1 MTKLEEYRLLNQ
13 NVRAARKALHA
24 AQAQITETIET
35 PNWEN
40 YSSVVK
46 CINRYSKMTM
56 PWFAKTSFED
66 IEFVRYCK
74 DYNCHKLCQNNACAC
89 EEQNWNAVAA
99 QIAYDDARR
108 ERRVFVRNLFRGRAK

>member
-1 MTKLEEYRLLNQ
+1 MKKLEEYRLLNK

-24 AQAQITETIET
+24 AQTQITETIET

-74 DYNCHKLCQNNACAC
+74 DYNCHHLCENNNC
-89 EEQNWNAVAA
+89 EYQEQNWDVVAA
-99 QIAYDDARR
+99 QVAYDNAKK
-108 ERRVFVRNLFRGRAK
+108 ERRAFVRGLFVRTK